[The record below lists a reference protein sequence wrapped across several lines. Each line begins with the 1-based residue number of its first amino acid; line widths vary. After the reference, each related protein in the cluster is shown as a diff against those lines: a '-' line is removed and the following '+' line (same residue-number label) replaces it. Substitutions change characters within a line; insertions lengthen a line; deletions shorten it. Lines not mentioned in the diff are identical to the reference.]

1 MDEPSLRFLEILF
14 KIIGSLPR
22 QGPGNLAS
30 ARKALRHYENLPDA
44 PEILDLCCGTEGQT
58 LQLAELTQGS
68 VIAVDRNS
76 ANFVENTSMIQKLLK
91 SWSNLA

>member
-1 MDEPSLRFLEILF
+1 MSEPSPRFFEIF
-14 KIIGSLPR
+14 FEIFGSLPR
-22 QGPGNLAS
+22 QGPGNRAS
-30 ARKALRHYENLPDA
+30 AQKALCLCEDLPNV
-44 PEILDLCCGTEGQT
+44 PEILDLGCGTGGQT
-58 LQLAELTQGS
+58 FQLTELTQGS